1 MSTYTPIASQILS
14 SAVSS
19 ITFTG
24 IPQYYTDLVV
34 VANVQGQANGCNI
47 EIWFNDDNYST
58 LYSTTTMYYSGTSA
72 LSTRNSNASRINFG
86 TNGGQP
92 FANANQFG
100 NNIYNILN
108 YTNNTT
114 NKTILAT
121 TRFPNGGY
129 TGEGELSN
137 AVGLWRNIDPITSIS
152 IGVDNSKTMQIGSNF
167 TLYGIVAGGVK
178 ANGGNT
184 VTTDGTYW
192 YHTFT
197 SSGSFTPLENL
208 TVDYLVVAGGGAGGR
223 EDYGSGIGGGGGAGG
238 LRCTV
243 GATGGGGS
251 LESPLALTANT
262 LYPVVVGAGGVF
274 SITGGRGANGG
285 NSMFGPIVSIGGG
298 GGAGGEGGGWTY
310 KGQNGGSGGGGQG
323 GTTSNVYGGG
333 NSSTGGSGTANQG
346 FAGGNS
352 IGGSGGGTGG
362 GGGAG
367 EAGNTNGGA
376 QGGDGVTTSI
386 SGSSVTYAGG
396 GGGALYGTA
405 SAGGAGGG
413 GTGANYSVSAAT
425 DGAIN
430 TGSGG
435 GGGGND
441 SSGGRNRSGAGGS
454 GIVIV
459 RYAV

>member
-1 MSTYTPIASQILS
+1 MSTYTPIFSQTLS
-14 SAVSS
+14 STVSS
-19 ITFTG
+19 VTFNG
-24 IPQYYTDLVV
+24 IPQYYTDLVLV
-34 VANVQGQANGCNI
+34 CWSKVSNVNDALTMQ
-47 EIWFNDDNYST
+47 FNEDSSTNYSYT
-58 LYSTTTMYYSGTSA
+58 QLIGSGTVSA
-72 LSTRNSNASRINFG
+72 SN
-86 TNGGQP
+86 
-92 FANANQFG
+92 NAVNQTYARFG
-100 NNIYNILN
+100 NNLQTDGALTKADIQN
-108 YTNNTT
+108 YANSTTFKTMLSRSGSAVDGGTVAFTN
-114 NKTILAT
+114 
-121 TRFPNGGY
+121 
-129 TGEGELSN
+129 
-137 AVGLWRNIDPITSIS
+137 LWRNTDPIVSIKLACES
-152 IGVDNSKTMQIGSNF
+152 GGNF
-167 TLYGIVAGGVK
+167 TSGSTFNLYGIVAGGAK
-178 ANGGNT
+178 ANGGNEI
-184 VTTDGTYW
+184 TTDGTYW

-197 SSGSFTPLENL
+197 GSGSFTPLQAL
-208 TVDYLVVAGGGAGGR
+208 TVDYLVVGGGGAGGR

-251 LESPLALTANT
+251 LESPLSLTANT
-262 LYPVVVGAGGVF
+262 VYPVLIGAGGAF

-285 NSMFGPIVSIGGG
+285 NTTFGSIVAIGGG

-310 KGQNGGSGGGGQG
+310 KGQNGGSGGGGEG
-323 GTTSNVYGGG
+323 GSTSNVFGGG
-333 NSSTGGSGTANQG
+333 NSGTGGSGTANQG

-376 QGGDGVTTSI
+376 QGGDGVATSI
-386 SGSSVTYAGG
+386 SGTSVTYAGG

-413 GTGANYSVSAAT
+413 GTGCNYSVSAAT
-425 DGAIN
+425 DGAVN
-430 TGSGG
+430 RGAGG